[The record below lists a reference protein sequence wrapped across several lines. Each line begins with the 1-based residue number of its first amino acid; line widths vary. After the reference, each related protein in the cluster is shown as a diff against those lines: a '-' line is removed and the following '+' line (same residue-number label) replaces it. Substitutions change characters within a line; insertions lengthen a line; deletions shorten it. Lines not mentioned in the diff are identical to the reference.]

1 MLKAEEAEMYRS
13 RLKDVEV
20 LCFEESD
27 YMVWKPD
34 YIRYLN
40 TLKTFLDK
48 LDAAGKKVPPRQNA
62 AWSI

>member
-1 MLKAEEAEMYRS
+1 
-13 RLKDVEV
+13 LKDVEV